1 MKAYQV
7 MVEGVFV
14 VSPELGVRPGGFQT
28 TFFVLAINAA
38 NATKKAGDLLG
49 ERMKFHSVIGIHS
62 GIFTAY
68 YLVRDI
74 WEITPEAY
82 STNKGRDSGFTFF
95 LIGQFEKFF
104 LACRGVFL
112 RKHREW
118 LLVRPLKA

>member
-14 VSPELGVRPGGFQT
+14 VFPELGVRPGGFQT

-38 NATKKAGDLLG
+38 NATKKAGELLG
-49 ERMKFHSVIGIHS
+49 ERMKVHSVVGIDS

-68 YLVRDI
+68 YWVHDI
-74 WEITPEAY
+74 WEVTLQAFSPNE
-82 STNKGRDSGFTFF
+82 GRDSGFTFF
-95 LIGQFEKFF
+95 LIGRFEMFF

-112 RKHREW
+112 RRYRKW
-118 LLVRPLKA
+118 LLVQPR